1 MKDTTHDTEPL
12 SVKSFLEEEMAFGI
26 RRRERIAW
34 IVASGGVATGLL
46 GVAAVVLMLPLKQ
59 TEAYLAIVDKDTGV
73 AERVVSVEKAG
84 VDQAEGIK
92 QSLLYSYVIDRET
105 FDAHD
110 NEARILKVYS
120 RSEGAARKSLVA
132 LWNEGNETYPPK
144 VYGASSKA
152 TVAITSITPITETT
166 YQVRYTKTLS
176 READPERIGKFYATV
191 TFRFAPSQQSAISL
205 VWENPTGFIVTDYR
219 VTAETFEA
227 EE

>member
-1 MKDTTHDTEPL
+1 MKDTIPDTEPL

-34 IVASGGVATGLL
+34 ILASAGVATGLL
-46 GVAAVVLMLPLKQ
+46 GVAAVVLMLPLKE

-92 QSLLYSYVIDRET
+92 QSLLYAYVIDRET

-110 NEARILKVYS
+110 NEARILQVYS

-144 VYGASSKA
+144 VYGASAKA
-152 TVAITSITPITETT
+152 TVAVTSITPITETT
-166 YQVRYTKTLS
+166 YQVRYTKTLA
-176 READPERIGKFYATV
+176 READPERVGKFYATV

-227 EE
+227 EQ

>member
-34 IVASGGVATGLL
+34 IVASAGVATGLL
-46 GVAAVVLMLPLKQ
+46 GIAAVVLILPLKQ

-110 NEARILKVYS
+110 NEARILQVYA
-120 RSEGAARKSLVA
+120 RSEGAARKSLVT

-144 VYGASSKA
+144 VYGASAKA

-166 YQVRYTKTLS
+166 YQVRYTKTLA
-176 READPERIGKFYATV
+176 RDADPERVGKFYATV
-191 TFRFAPSQQSAISL
+191 TFRFAPAQQSAISL

-227 EE
+227 EQ